1 MPLCVQGH
9 SITSAQGE
17 MGDRGRTEPDE
28 LGGSDHVRPGDT
40 TSDITRISLH
50 LSFYRDYFYSQ
61 NCNDIA
67 GAATT
72 LGEAARLAYVKKLHR
87 TEQHKEGDC
96 YDRVEDEL
104 RKRIFWQLY
113 NTDK

>member
-1 MPLCVQGH
+1 VL
-9 SITSAQGE
+9 
-17 MGDRGRTEPDE
+17 
-28 LGGSDHVRPGDT
+28 T
-40 TSDITRISLH
+40 TFNVIPTRSSRS
-50 LSFYRDYFYSQ
+50 SFSRDYFYSQ

-87 TEQHKEGDC
+87 TEQHKEGDS

>member
-1 MPLCVQGH
+1 
-9 SITSAQGE
+9 
-17 MGDRGRTEPDE
+17 MGDRGRAKPDE
-28 LGGSDHVRPGDT
+28 LGGLDHVRPGDT
-40 TSDITRISLH
+40 TSDVVPIRSH

-87 TEQHKEGDC
+87 TEQHKEGDS